1 MRDKTDRA
9 VERATRSTLLQE
21 QEPVGLVGD
30 SRLGTAAGRES
41 EH

>member
-9 VERATRSTLLQE
+9 VERATRSTLL